1 MKPSKSYFHES
12 MSQGHSSYY
21 KCGMISA
28 NLIEIN
34 IDQRNLKS
42 KNLQQINFL
51 KRISTYVYVCILEA
65 APESGFAD
73 FDNADFGTA
82 PFVQNNFADFDNFQP
97 PRSSSPQK
105 DEAKKEVK
113 DQIKD
118 EKMDTDSSQ
127 TDTKVQ
133 RKKLFINIIILFKQQ
148 PDSLSIFLKIYKLK
162 KTGRYPK

>member
-28 NLIEIN
+28 NLIEID
-34 IDQRNLKS
+34 IYRRNLKS
-42 KNLQQINFL
+42 ENLYINFL
-51 KRISTYVYVCILEA
+51 KWISTYVYVCILEA

-133 RKKLFINIIILFKQQ
+133 RKKLFINNMIILFK
-148 PDSLSIFLKIYKLK
+148 
-162 KTGRYPK
+162 